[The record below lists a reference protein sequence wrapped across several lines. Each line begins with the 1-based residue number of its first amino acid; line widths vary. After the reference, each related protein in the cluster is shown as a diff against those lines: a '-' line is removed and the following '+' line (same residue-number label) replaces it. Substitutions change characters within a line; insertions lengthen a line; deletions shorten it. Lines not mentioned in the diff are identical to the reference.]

1 MPPCSIQTYVYRA
14 QVQCKGWGNIGEMR
28 EMKKTTRDNDERD
41 IMGNTVRRT
50 IPSLCAKRRA
60 LRREA
65 ERQLRST
72 LGIPHSHP
80 PGPQQGEDGRQG
92 EGGMV
97 GIRPGH
103 RGHGVNRTRKG
114 EGK

>member
-1 MPPCSIQTYVYRA
+1 MGKTR
-14 QVQCKGWGNIGEMR
+14 EMR
-28 EMKKTTRDNDERD
+28 DMKKTTRDNDEKD

-80 PGPQQGEDGRQG
+80 LDRNKARMDDRARAAWSAYDRAI
-92 EGGMV
+92 EGM
-97 GIRPGH
+97 
-103 RGHGVNRTRKG
+103 
-114 EGK
+114 E